1 MTGATYVV
9 TMTEAGTVKGV
20 YNAQEI
26 VLVSL
31 EQPGQATFQAI
42 SNQTVLSDDA
52 AIVNPTDASALFVG
66 ASSGGVSSGQVEAVV
81 QDAVYAGEEVEQ
93 WTPGGT
99 DNATCNY
106 FEIAAARSFAGSL
119 NEITYRVGWDAG
131 TGMTTEPLWL
141 AIWEQSLDGD
151 GYDLL
156 GVSRNSL
163 TQEVVGTLSWYFDA
177 LPLHG
182 RRLRF
187 VPTLSAAQPAPGTS
201 VKLYC
206 RVSASSD
213 GSVLSYN
220 GAQSNYMP
228 VMMMGGLKLTPRYA
242 AQADVSAHVA
252 DTVVHVTAAERSAW
266 NAKAD
271 SATVSA
277 HVADAVV
284 HVTAAERSAW
294 NAKANAADLT
304 DHVGD
309 SVAHL
314 TEDEH
319 SSLAELIEGGS
330 AITIDDNPISGSA
343 NAVSSGGV
351 YSSLHGS
358 GGESTKVGDNAS
370 ASQYGSVAIGSFA
383 RATGDQTI
391 SIGTHS
397 HASSNCDL
405 ALGVTASA
413 SGSGSMAFGYAS
425 SASGDQATA
434 VGGVA
439 SAAGMMSVAVGRSS
453 SASGDSGVAV
463 GNGASASSDSSSA
476 IGSGAYCGDSGV
488 LALNA
493 GGSVTDGKS
502 TQLYLIPAGSPMAA
516 TYTDGEAG
524 LGYVVLDHLSG
535 SVIAQGV
542 VKLSSVC
549 TDHGSDFAP
558 TDVQAIKEY

>member
-52 AIVNPTDASALFVG
+52 AIVNPTDASSVFVG

-252 DTVVHVTAAERSAW
+252 D
-266 NAKAD
+266 
-271 SATVSA
+271 
-277 HVADAVV
+277 AVV

-358 GGESTKVGDNAS
+358 GGESTTKIGDAAS
-370 ASQYGSVAIGSFA
+370 ASRYGSVAIGSFA
-383 RATGDQTI
+383 RATGDETI
-391 SIGTHS
+391 SIGSNS
-397 HASSNCDL
+397 HASNIYDL
-405 ALGVTASA
+405 ALGATASA
-413 SGSGSMAFGYAS
+413 SGATSTALGCSS
-425 SASGDQATA
+425 SASGNQATA
-434 VGGVA
+434 VGGHA
-439 SAAGMMSVAVGRSS
+439 SAAGMASVAVGRFSR
-453 SASGDSGVAV
+453 ASGDHGVAV
-463 GNGASASSDSSSA
+463 GFAASASSWSSSA

-493 GGSVTDGKS
+493 GGAATDGKS
-502 TQLYLIPAGSPMAA
+502 TQIYLIPAGSSMAA

-535 SVIAQGV
+535 SVIARGV

>member
-1 MTGATYVV
+1 MAKEIRTMTGATYVV

-81 QDAVYAGEEVEQ
+81 QDAIYAGEEVGQ
-93 WTPGGT
+93 WTPSGT

-119 NEITYRVGWDAG
+119 NELSYRSGHAAQ
-131 TGMTTEPLWL
+131 TGMTTDPLWL
-141 AIWEQSLDGD
+141 AIWEQKSDD
-151 GYDLL
+151 DSDYELL
-156 GVSRNSL
+156 GVSKNSL
-163 TQEVVGTLSWYFDA
+163 TQALSSTLTWYFDN
-177 LPLHG
+177 LRLQG
-182 RRLRF
+182 RRLRI
-187 VPTLSAAQPAPGTS
+187 VPTTS
-201 VKLYC
+201 IDQLEPSDRVNLRV
-206 RVSASSD
+206 RVSACSD
-213 GSVLSYN
+213 GSGIYYN
-220 GAQSNYMP
+220 NAKSNYIP
-228 VMMMGGLKLTPRYA
+228 EMMMGGLKLTPRYA

-252 DTVVHVTAAERSAW
+252 DTVVHVTAEERSAW

-271 SATVSA
+271 SSALSSKADATVLDA
-277 HVADAVV
+277 HTSDA
-284 HVTAAERSAW
+284 T
-294 NAKANAADLT
+294 
-304 DHVGD
+304 
-309 SVAHL
+309 AHL
-314 TEDEH
+314 TADEH
-319 SSLAELIEGGS
+319 TAITELIESGGGGGS
-330 AITIDDNPISGSA
+330 AITIDDNPTSGSS

-358 GGESTKVGDNAS
+358 GEASTKVGDAAS
-370 ASQYGSVAIGSFA
+370 ASQYASVAIGNYA
-383 RATGDQTI
+383 RATGTQTT
-391 SIGTHS
+391 SIGYNS
-397 HASSNCDL
+397 LASDDHGL
-405 ALGVTASA
+405 ALGSSTSA
-413 SGSGSMAFGYAS
+413 KGSS
-425 SASGDQATA
+425 STA
-434 VGGVA
+434 VGTYA
-439 SAAGMMSVAVGRSS
+439 SAAGMASVTVGYFS

-463 GNGASASSDSSSA
+463 GNGASASSASSSA
-476 IGSGAYCGDSGV
+476 IGSGAYCGDVGV

-493 GGSVTDGKS
+493 GGSATDGKS

-549 TDHGSDFAP
+549 TDHSSDFAP
-558 TDVQAIKEY
+558 TNVRSIKDY

>member
-1 MTGATYVV
+1 MAKEIRTMTGATYVV

-66 ASSGGVSSGQVEAVV
+66 ASSGGVSSWQVEAVV
-81 QDAVYAGEEVEQ
+81 QDAIYAGEEVEQ
-93 WTPGGT
+93 WTPTGT

-106 FEIAAARSFAGSL
+106 FEIAAARSFSGVLSS
-119 NEITYRVGWDAG
+119 ISYRVGWDEG
-131 TGMTTEPLWL
+131 TGMTSEPLWL
-141 AIWEQSLDGD
+141 AVWEQSLDGD
-151 GYDLL
+151 AYELL

-163 TQEVVGTLSWYFDA
+163 SQEIAGTLTWYFDS

-187 VPTLSAAQPAPGTS
+187 VPTTSAAQTEPGTT
-201 VKLYC
+201 VRLRC

-213 GSVLSYN
+213 GSVLSFN
-220 GAQSNYMP
+220 GVQSNYIP

-252 DTVVHVTAAERSAW
+252 DNGVHVTSAERSAW
-266 NAKAD
+266 ND
-271 SATVSA
+271 
-277 HVADAVV
+277 
-284 HVTAAERSAW
+284 
-294 NAKANAADLT
+294 KANAADLT

-330 AITIDDNPISGSA
+330 AITIDDNPTAGSS

-358 GGESTKVGDNAS
+358 GEASTKVGEYAS
-370 ASQYGSVAIGSFA
+370 ASQYESVAIGDHSNA
-383 RATGDQTI
+383 
-391 SIGTHS
+391 SGTY
-397 HASSNCDL
+397 DL
-405 ALGVTASA
+405 ALGSKAAA
-413 SGSGSMAFGYAS
+413 SGSLSTALGYTSSSSGSR
-425 SASGDQATA
+425 ATA
-434 VGGVA
+434 VGGYA
-439 SAAGMMSVAVGRSS
+439 SANASSSVAVGVMS
-453 SASGDSGVAV
+453 SALGDYGVAV
-463 GNGASASSDSSSA
+463 GPSATASSESSTA
-476 IGSGAYCGDSGV
+476 IGSGAYCGDVGV
-488 LALNA
+488 LALN
-493 GGSVTDGKS
+493 GGGTATDGKS

-549 TDHGSDFAP
+549 TDHSSDFAP
-558 TDVQAIKEY
+558 TNVQSIKEY

>member
-1 MTGATYVV
+1 MAKEIRTMTGATYVV

-81 QDAVYAGEEVEQ
+81 QDAIYAGEEVGQ
-93 WTPGGT
+93 WTPTGT

-106 FEIAAARSFAGSL
+106 FEIAATHSFSGVLSS
-119 NEITYRVGWDAG
+119 ISYRVGWDEG
-131 TGMTTEPLWL
+131 PGMTSEPLWL
-141 AIWEQSLDGD
+141 AVWEQSLDGD
-151 GYDLL
+151 AYELL

-163 TQEVVGTLSWYFDA
+163 SQEIAGTLTWYFDS
-177 LPLHG
+177 LSLHG

-187 VPTLSAAQPAPGTS
+187 VPTTSAAQTEPGTT
-201 VKLYC
+201 VKLRC
-206 RVSASSD
+206 RVSASTD
-213 GSVLSYN
+213 GSVLSFN
-220 GAQSNYMP
+220 GVQSNYIP
-228 VMMMGGLKLTPRYA
+228 VMMMAGIRLTPRYA
-242 AQADVSAHVA
+242 AQADVSSHVA
-252 DTVVHVTAAERSAW
+252 D
-266 NAKAD
+266 NG
-271 SATVSA
+271 
-277 HVADAVV
+277 V

-314 TEDEH
+314 TEAEH

-330 AITIDDNPISGSA
+330 SITIDDNPTAGSY

-358 GGESTKVGDNAS
+358 GGASTKVGDDAS
-370 ASQYGSVAIGSFA
+370 ASQNESVAIGSFA
-383 RATGDQTI
+383 MATDEGSTA
-391 SIGTHS
+391 IGS
-397 HASSNCDL
+397 R
-405 ALGVTASA
+405 
-413 SGSGSMAFGYAS
+413 S
-425 SASGDQATA
+425 SASGRVSLAVGVAASARGWASMTFGSASLASGDGATA
-434 VGGVA
+434 VGA
-439 SAAGMMSVAVGRSS
+439 SALAEGTQSVAVGE
-453 SASGDSGVAV
+453 ASGALGEFGVAV
-463 GNGASASSDSSSA
+463 GNGASVSSRSSSA
-476 IGSGAYCGDSGV
+476 IGSGAYCGDVGV
-488 LALNA
+488 LALKGGGNA
-493 GGSVTDGKS
+493 TDGKS
-502 TQLYLIPAGSPMAA
+502 TQIYLIPAGSPMAA

-524 LGYVVLDHLSG
+524 LGYVVLDHISG

-549 TDHGSDFAP
+549 TDHSSDFAP
-558 TDVQAIKEY
+558 TNVQSIEEY

>member
-20 YNAQEI
+20 YNAHEI

-66 ASSGGVSSGQVEAVV
+66 ASSGGVSSGQVEAAI
-81 QDAVYAGEEVEQ
+81 QDAIYDDQTAVVD
-93 WTPGGT
+93 TPLGS

-106 FEIAAARSFAGSL
+106 VELSESYTFEGALREFSYKTGDNAES
-119 NEITYRVGWDAG
+119 
-131 TGMTTEPLWL
+131 GMTTEPIWL
-141 AIWEQSLDGD
+141 AVWELEQGSSSNYVLV
-151 GYDLL
+151 
-156 GVSRNSL
+156 GVSKNSL
-163 TQEVVGTLSWYFDA
+163 TQKVGSMLTWQFES

-182 RRLRF
+182 RRLRL
-187 VPTLSAAQPAPGTS
+187 VPTLDAGQTAPSTS
-201 VKLYC
+201 VLLRC
-206 RVSASSD
+206 RVSQSSD
-213 GSVLSYN
+213 GSVIVYN
-220 GAQSNYMP
+220 GNRSKFIIRAT
-228 VMMMGGLKLTPRYA
+228 LTGTRYVSRFA
-242 AQADVSAHVA
+242 DAADVS
-252 DTVVHVTAAERSAW
+252 S
-266 NAKAD
+266 
-271 SATVSA
+271 
-277 HVADAVV
+277 HVADAVA
-284 HVTAAERSAW
+284 HVTSAERSAW

-358 GGESTKVGDNAS
+358 GEASTKVGDAAS
-370 ASQYGSVAIGSFA
+370 ASKYRSVAIGSFA

-391 SIGTHS
+391 SIGAKS
-397 HASSNCDL
+397 HASNNCNL
-405 ALGVTASA
+405 VLGTNASA
-413 SGSGSMAFGYAS
+413 SGSASIALGYAS
-425 SASGDQATA
+425 SASGDEATV
-434 VGGVA
+434 VGYGA
-439 SAAGMMSVAVGRSS
+439 AAAGAQSVVVGQMSNATGNF
-453 SASGDSGVAV
+453 GVAV
-463 GNGASASSDSSSA
+463 GNGASASSRSSSA
-476 IGSGAYCGDSGV
+476 IGSGAYCGDVGV
-488 LALNA
+488 LALK
-493 GGSVTDGKS
+493 GGGTATDGKS
-502 TQLYLIPAGSPMAA
+502 TQIYLIPAGSPMAA

-524 LGYVVLDHLSG
+524 LGYVVLDHISG

-558 TDVQAIKEY
+558 TNVQGITQY